1 MGKSK
6 IIIITLL
13 FLFSSCGEKKTE
25 FIESNTM
32 DLILIK
38 NIPND
43 RTALRKQI
51 KEFII
56 NEKIEKSVDFY
67 EYTYNSRYFID
78 NEESSGFGA
87 EVLSVYQDESGIGAF
102 YYEPC
107 KNDTLQKVGFLRYYK
122 KYGDFYDPDTI
133 IGKCNKWYLGYG
145 GYFKSIKILFG

>member
-6 IIIITLL
+6 IIIIVLL
-13 FLFSSCGEKKTE
+13 VLFSSCGEKKTE

-38 NIPND
+38 NITND

-107 KNDTLQKVGFLRYYK
+107 KNDTL
-122 KYGDFYDPDTI
+122 
-133 IGKCNKWYLGYG
+133 
-145 GYFKSIKILFG
+145 